1 MDGYEIVVTGLLI
14 IAIAI
19 VFLNQGDGGGHPI
32 PPPRSGSVSLLQD
45 KDVDVHSV
53 LEKLNGAKLGKKV
66 SFSEKDVHD
75 ELEVYLKKIFYS
87 VTREHAIEGKN
98 IKRIDFDI
106 GNGKVGIEVKLAESI
121 LKEGENDR
129 LIGQIH
135 KYATRK
141 YNANNLIIALAGYS
155 HHERNTIVHELI
167 EDIGRAGCHFVFIK
181 AGK

>member
-1 MDGYEIVVTGLLI
+1 MDGYEVVITGLFI

-19 VFLNQGDGGGHPI
+19 VFLNQGDGGSAV
-32 PPPRSGSVSLLQD
+32 PPPKSRINNLIQD
-45 KDVDVHSV
+45 KDVTVDSV
-53 LEKLNGAKLGKKV
+53 LANMSGLKLGKKG

-75 ELEVYLKKIFYS
+75 ELEEYLKKIFYS

-106 GNGKVGIEVKLAESI
+106 GNGKVGIEIKLADSI

-141 YNANNLIIALAGYS
+141 YTANNLIIALAGYS

-167 EDIGRAGCHFVFIK
+167 GDIERAGCHFVFIK